1 LHSTAFLIGALIN
14 IYPFKG
20 KDMQVNTNIP
30 ALVAAN
36 AINLA
41 TQQAAQASQRIST
54 SMRVNS
60 SADDP
65 GLMSVINSTKA
76 KIASWSKAN
85 DNISSSSAML
95 TSMNSS
101 LSSVADLLTKMRAL
115 AVTSAS
121 ANTDAQAA
129 ANQTAFA
136 TYMAQI
142 NNIAASSKWNG
153 IGLLN
158 STSGSNGDPGTVVIQ
173 TGIDVGNQMTVNLY
187 NATTAKLGDVA
198 TPLSAQALTTATTAA
213 SAITQIDKA
222 ITTISSYQ
230 TTVGATQNVMA
241 NQSGFNTSMSTAS
254 NTAYANLTGA
264 DIAAETANLAAAQI
278 RQNSASAMLAQSSQM
293 TKDMVTTL
301 LKQFV
306 N

>member
-1 LHSTAFLIGALIN
+1 
-14 IYPFKG
+14 
-20 KDMQVNTNIP
+20 MQVNTNIP

-95 TSMNSS
+95 TAMNSS
-101 LSSVADLLTKMRAL
+101 LASISDLLTRMRAL

-121 ANTDAQAA
+121 ANSDAQAV
-129 ANQTAFA
+129 ANQAAFA
-136 TYMAQI
+136 TYMTQI
-142 NNIAASSKWNG
+142 DNVAASAKWNG
-153 IGLLN
+153 ISLLS
-158 STSGSNGDPGTVVIQ
+158 STSGAGSTPGTVVIQ
-173 TGIDVGNQMTVNLY
+173 TGIDVGNQLTVNLY
-187 NATTAKLGDVA
+187 NATTAKLGDTTSA
-198 TPLSAQALTTATTAA
+198 GTLLSAQALTTAATAA

-301 LKQFV
+301 LRQFT

>member
-1 LHSTAFLIGALIN
+1 
-14 IYPFKG
+14 
-20 KDMQVNTNIP
+20 MQVNTNIP

-95 TSMNSS
+95 TAMNSS
-101 LSSVADLLTKMRAL
+101 LTAISDLLTRMRAL

-121 ANTDAQAA
+121 ANSDAQAV
-129 ANQTAFA
+129 ANQAAFA
-136 TYMAQI
+136 TYMTQI
-142 NNIAASSKWNG
+142 DNVAASAKWNG
-153 IGLLN
+153 ISLLS
-158 STSGSNGDPGTVVIQ
+158 STSGAGSTPGTVVVQ
-173 TGIDVGNQMTVNLY
+173 TGIDVGNQLTVNLY
-187 NATTAKLGDVA
+187 NATTAKLGDTTSA
-198 TPLSAQALTTATTAA
+198 GTLLSAQALTTATTAA

>member
-1 LHSTAFLIGALIN
+1 
-14 IYPFKG
+14 
-20 KDMQVNTNIP
+20 MQVNTNIP

-95 TSMNSS
+95 TAMNSS
-101 LSSVADLLTKMRAL
+101 LSSISDLLTRMRAL

-121 ANTDAQAA
+121 ANSDAQAA
-129 ANQTAFA
+129 ANQSAFA
-136 TYMAQI
+136 TYMTQI
-142 NNIAASSKWNG
+142 DNVAASAKWNG
-153 IGLLN
+153 ISLLS
-158 STSGSNGDPGTVVIQ
+158 STSGAGSTPGTVVIQ

-187 NATTAKLGDVA
+187 NATTAKLGDTGSAA
-198 TPLSAQALTTATTAA
+198 TLLSAQTLTTATTAA

-230 TTVGATQNVMA
+230 TTVGATQNVMT

-301 LKQFV
+301 LRQFT

>member
-1 LHSTAFLIGALIN
+1 
-14 IYPFKG
+14 
-20 KDMQVNTNIP
+20 MQVNTNIP

-95 TSMNSS
+95 TAMNSS
-101 LSSVADLLTKMRAL
+101 LTSISDLLTRMRAL

-121 ANTDAQAA
+121 ANSDAQAV
-129 ANQTAFA
+129 ANQAAFA
-136 TYMAQI
+136 TYMTQI
-142 NNIAASSKWNG
+142 DNVAASAKWNG
-153 IGLLN
+153 ISLLS
-158 STSGSNGDPGTVVIQ
+158 STSGAGSTPGTVVIQ
-173 TGIDVGNQMTVNLY
+173 TGIDVGNQLTVNLY
-187 NATTAKLGDVA
+187 NATTAKLGDTTSA
-198 TPLSAQALTTATTAA
+198 GTLLSAQALTTATTAA

-301 LKQFV
+301 LRQFS

>member
-1 LHSTAFLIGALIN
+1 
-14 IYPFKG
+14 
-20 KDMQVNTNIP
+20 MQVNTNIP

-65 GLMSVINSTKA
+65 GLMSVMNSTKA
-76 KIASWSKAN
+76 RIASWSKAN

-95 TSMNSS
+95 TAMNSS
-101 LSSVADLLTKMRAL
+101 LSSISDLLTRMRAL

-121 ANTDAQAA
+121 ANSDAQAV
-129 ANQTAFA
+129 ANQAAFA
-136 TYMAQI
+136 TYMTQI
-142 NNIAASSKWNG
+142 DNVAASAKWNG
-153 IGLLN
+153 ISLLS
-158 STSGSNGDPGTVVIQ
+158 STSGAGSTPGTVVIQ
-173 TGIDVGNQMTVNLY
+173 TGIDVGNQLTVNLY
-187 NATTAKLGDVA
+187 NATTAKLGDTTSA
-198 TPLSAQALTTATTAA
+198 GTLLSAQALTTATTAA

-222 ITTISSYQ
+222 IITISSYQ

-301 LKQFV
+301 LRQFT

>member
-1 LHSTAFLIGALIN
+1 
-14 IYPFKG
+14 
-20 KDMQVNTNIP
+20 MQVNTNIP

-65 GLMSVINSTKA
+65 GLMSVMNSTKA
-76 KIASWSKAN
+76 RIASWSKAN

-95 TSMNSS
+95 TAMNSS
-101 LSSVADLLTKMRAL
+101 LASISDLLTRMRAL

-121 ANTDAQAA
+121 ANSDAQAV
-129 ANQTAFA
+129 ANQAAFA
-136 TYMAQI
+136 TYMTQI
-142 NNIAASSKWNG
+142 DNVAASAKWNG
-153 IGLLN
+153 ISLLS
-158 STSGSNGDPGTVVIQ
+158 STSGAGSTPGTVVIQ
-173 TGIDVGNQMTVNLY
+173 TGIDVGNQLTVNLY
-187 NATTAKLGDVA
+187 NATTAKLGDTTSA
-198 TPLSAQALTTATTAA
+198 GTLLSAQALTTATTAA

-241 NQSGFNTSMSTAS
+241 NQSAFNTSMSTAS

-301 LKQFV
+301 LRQFA

>member
-1 LHSTAFLIGALIN
+1 
-14 IYPFKG
+14 
-20 KDMQVNTNIP
+20 MQVNTNIP

-95 TSMNSS
+95 TAMNSS
-101 LSSVADLLTKMRAL
+101 LTAISDLLTRMRAL

-121 ANTDAQAA
+121 ANSDAQAV
-129 ANQTAFA
+129 ANQAAFA
-136 TYMAQI
+136 TYMTQI
-142 NNIAASSKWNG
+142 DNVAASAKWNG
-153 IGLLN
+153 ISLLS
-158 STSGSNGDPGTVVIQ
+158 STSGAGSTPGTVVIQ
-173 TGIDVGNQMTVNLY
+173 TGIDVGNQLTVNLY
-187 NATTAKLGDVA
+187 NATTAKLGDTTSA
-198 TPLSAQALTTATTAA
+198 GTLLSAQALTTATTAA

-301 LKQFV
+301 LRQFT

>member
-1 LHSTAFLIGALIN
+1 
-14 IYPFKG
+14 
-20 KDMQVNTNIP
+20 MQVNTNIP

-95 TSMNSS
+95 TAMNSS
-101 LSSVADLLTKMRAL
+101 LTSISDLLTRMRAL

-142 NNIAASSKWNG
+142 NNVAASSKWNG

-158 STSGSNGDPGTVVIQ
+158 STSGSSGDPGTVVIQ

-187 NATTAKLGDVA
+187 NATTAKLGDTTNA
-198 TPLSAQALTTATTAA
+198 GTLLSAQALTTATTAA

-254 NTAYANLTGA
+254 STAYANLTGA

-301 LKQFV
+301 LRQFT

>member
-1 LHSTAFLIGALIN
+1 
-14 IYPFKG
+14 
-20 KDMQVNTNIP
+20 MQVNTNIP

-41 TQQAAQASQRIST
+41 TQQAAQASQRLST

-65 GLMSVINSTKA
+65 GLMSVLNSTKA

-95 TSMNSS
+95 SSMNSS
-101 LSSVADLLTKMRAL
+101 LSSIADLLTKMRAL
-115 AVTSAS
+115 AVTSTSSTLS
-121 ANTDAQAA
+121 ADQVT
-129 ANQTAFA
+129 ANQTAFS
-136 TYMAQI
+136 TYMSQI
-142 NNIAASSKWNG
+142 DNIANSSKWNG
-153 IGLLN
+153 ISLLS
-158 STSGSNGDPGTVVIQ
+158 STSGALNAPGTVLIQ
-173 TGIDVGNQMTVNLY
+173 TGIDTGNQLTVNLY
-187 NATTAKLGDVA
+187 NATTAKLGDTSAPA
-198 TPLSAQALTTATTAA
+198 TLLSAQNLNTTVAAT

-222 ITTISSYQ
+222 ISTISSYQ

-241 NQSGFNTSMSTAS
+241 NQSAFNTSMSSAS

-278 RQNSASAMLAQSSQM
+278 RQNSASAMLAQSNQM

-301 LKQFV
+301 LRQFT

>member
-1 LHSTAFLIGALIN
+1 
-14 IYPFKG
+14 
-20 KDMQVNTNIP
+20 MQVNTNIP

-95 TSMNSS
+95 TAMNSS
-101 LSSVADLLTKMRAL
+101 LASISDLLTRMRAL

-121 ANTDAQAA
+121 ANSDAQAV
-129 ANQTAFA
+129 ANQAAFA
-136 TYMAQI
+136 TYMTQI
-142 NNIAASSKWNG
+142 DNVAASAKWNG
-153 IGLLN
+153 ISLLS
-158 STSGSNGDPGTVVIQ
+158 STSGAGSTPGTVVIQ
-173 TGIDVGNQMTVNLY
+173 TGIDVGNQLTVNLY
-187 NATTAKLGDVA
+187 NATTAKLGDTTSA
-198 TPLSAQALTTATTAA
+198 GTLLSAQALTTATTAA

-301 LKQFV
+301 LRQFT

>member
-1 LHSTAFLIGALIN
+1 
-14 IYPFKG
+14 
-20 KDMQVNTNIP
+20 MQVNTNIP

-95 TSMNSS
+95 TAMNSS
-101 LSSVADLLTKMRAL
+101 LTSISDLLTRMRAL

-121 ANTDAQAA
+121 ANSDAQAV
-129 ANQTAFA
+129 ANQAAFA
-136 TYMAQI
+136 TYMTQI
-142 NNIAASSKWNG
+142 DNVAASAKWNG
-153 IGLLN
+153 ISLLS
-158 STSGSNGDPGTVVIQ
+158 STSGAGSTPGTVVIQ
-173 TGIDVGNQMTVNLY
+173 IGIDVGNQLTVNLY
-187 NATTAKLGDVA
+187 NATTAKLGDTTSA
-198 TPLSAQALTTATTAA
+198 GTLLSAQALTTATTAA

-301 LKQFV
+301 LRQFT

>member
-1 LHSTAFLIGALIN
+1 
-14 IYPFKG
+14 
-20 KDMQVNTNIP
+20 
-30 ALVAAN
+30 
-36 AINLA
+36 
-41 TQQAAQASQRIST
+41 
-54 SMRVNS
+54 
-60 SADDP
+60 
-65 GLMSVINSTKA
+65 
-76 KIASWSKAN
+76 
-85 DNISSSSAML
+85 
-95 TSMNSS
+95 
-101 LSSVADLLTKMRAL
+101 MRAL

-121 ANTDAQAA
+121 ANSDAQAA

-136 TYMAQI
+136 TYMTQI
-142 NNIAASSKWNG
+142 DNVAASAKWNG
-153 IGLLN
+153 ISLLS
-158 STSGSNGDPGTVVIQ
+158 STSGAGSTPGTVVIQ

-187 NATTAKLGDVA
+187 NATTAKLGDTGSAA
-198 TPLSAQALTTATTAA
+198 TLLSAQTLNTVTTAA

-230 TTVGATQNVMA
+230 TTVGATQNVMT

-301 LKQFV
+301 LRQFT
-306 N
+306 NWLNFQYICIRQDFWNL

>member
-1 LHSTAFLIGALIN
+1 
-14 IYPFKG
+14 
-20 KDMQVNTNIP
+20 MQVNTNIP

-95 TSMNSS
+95 TAMNSS
-101 LSSVADLLTKMRAL
+101 LTSISDLLTRMRAL

-121 ANTDAQAA
+121 ANSDAQAV
-129 ANQTAFA
+129 ANQAAFA
-136 TYMAQI
+136 TYMTQI
-142 NNIAASSKWNG
+142 DNVAASAKWNG
-153 IGLLN
+153 ISLLS
-158 STSGSNGDPGTVVIQ
+158 STSGAGSTPGTVVIQ
-173 TGIDVGNQMTVNLY
+173 TGIDVGNQLTVNLY
-187 NATTAKLGDVA
+187 NATTAKLGDTTSA
-198 TPLSAQALTTATTAA
+198 GTLLSAQALTTAATAA

-301 LKQFV
+301 LRQFT

>member
-1 LHSTAFLIGALIN
+1 
-14 IYPFKG
+14 
-20 KDMQVNTNIP
+20 MQVNTNIP

-101 LSSVADLLTKMRAL
+101 LSSISDLLTRMRAL

-121 ANTDAQAA
+121 ANSDAQAV
-129 ANQTAFA
+129 ANQAAFA
-136 TYMAQI
+136 TYMTQI
-142 NNIAASSKWNG
+142 DNVAASAKWNG
-153 IGLLN
+153 ISLLS
-158 STSGSNGDPGTVVIQ
+158 STSGAGSTPGTVVIQ
-173 TGIDVGNQMTVNLY
+173 TGIDVGNQLTVNLY
-187 NATTAKLGDVA
+187 NATTAKLGDTTSA
-198 TPLSAQALTTATTAA
+198 GTLLSAQALTTATTAA

-301 LKQFV
+301 LRQFT

>member
-1 LHSTAFLIGALIN
+1 
-14 IYPFKG
+14 
-20 KDMQVNTNIP
+20 MQVNTNIP

-65 GLMSVINSTKA
+65 GLMSVMNSTKA
-76 KIASWSKAN
+76 RIASWSKAN

-95 TSMNSS
+95 TAMNSS
-101 LSSVADLLTKMRAL
+101 LSSISDLLTRMRAL

-121 ANTDAQAA
+121 ANSDAQAV
-129 ANQTAFA
+129 ANQAAFA
-136 TYMAQI
+136 TYMTQI
-142 NNIAASSKWNG
+142 DNVAASAKWNG
-153 IGLLN
+153 ISLLS
-158 STSGSNGDPGTVVIQ
+158 STSGAGSTPGTVVIQ
-173 TGIDVGNQMTVNLY
+173 TGIDVGNQLTVNLY
-187 NATTAKLGDVA
+187 NATTAKLGDTTSA
-198 TPLSAQALTTATTAA
+198 GTLLSAQALTTATTAA

-254 NTAYANLTGA
+254 NTAYVNLTGA

>member
-1 LHSTAFLIGALIN
+1 
-14 IYPFKG
+14 
-20 KDMQVNTNIP
+20 MQVNTNIP

-65 GLMSVINSTKA
+65 GLMSVMNSTKA
-76 KIASWSKAN
+76 RIASWSKAN
-85 DNISSSSAML
+85 DNISSTTAML
-95 TSMNSS
+95 QFMNNSFNSMT
-101 LSSVADLLTKMRAL
+101 DMLTRMRAL
-115 AVTSAS
+115 SVAS
-121 ANTDAQAA
+121 AGAASDDLAATNQA
-129 ANQTAFA
+129 AFA
-136 TYMAQI
+136 TYMTQVS
-142 NNIAASSKWNG
+142 NIATSANWNG
-153 IGLLN
+153 IALLN
-158 STSGSNGDPGTVVIQ
+158 STSGGGLPGTISIQ
-173 TGIDVGNQMTVNLY
+173 TGIDAGNQITVNLY
-187 NATTAKLGDVA
+187 NATTAKLGDTSTDSTKLINQNVS
-198 TPLSAQALTTATTAA
+198 TRTAA
-213 SAITQIDKA
+213 SNSIIQIDKA
-222 ITTISSYQ
+222 ISTISSYQ
-230 TTVGATQNVMA
+230 SAVGATQNVMT

>member
-1 LHSTAFLIGALIN
+1 
-14 IYPFKG
+14 
-20 KDMQVNTNIP
+20 MQVNTNIP

-95 TSMNSS
+95 TAMNSS
-101 LSSVADLLTKMRAL
+101 LTSISDLLTRMRAL

-121 ANTDAQAA
+121 ANSDAQAV
-129 ANQTAFA
+129 ANQAAFA
-136 TYMAQI
+136 TYMTQI
-142 NNIAASSKWNG
+142 DNVAASAKWNG
-153 IGLLN
+153 ISLLS
-158 STSGSNGDPGTVVIQ
+158 STSGAGSTPGTVVIQ
-173 TGIDVGNQMTVNLY
+173 TGIDVGNQLTVHLY
-187 NATTAKLGDVA
+187 NATTAKLGDTTSA
-198 TPLSAQALTTATTAA
+198 GTLLSAQALTTATTAA

-254 NTAYANLTGA
+254 NTAYANLTSA

-301 LKQFV
+301 LRQFT

>member
-1 LHSTAFLIGALIN
+1 
-14 IYPFKG
+14 
-20 KDMQVNTNIP
+20 MQVNTNIP

-85 DNISSSSAML
+85 DNISSSNAML

-101 LSSVADLLTKMRAL
+101 LSSISDLLTRMRAL

-121 ANTDAQAA
+121 ANSDAQAV
-129 ANQTAFA
+129 ANQAAFA
-136 TYMAQI
+136 TYMTQI
-142 NNIAASSKWNG
+142 DNVAASAKWNG
-153 IGLLN
+153 ISLLS
-158 STSGSNGDPGTVVIQ
+158 STSGAGSTPGTVVIQ
-173 TGIDVGNQMTVNLY
+173 TGIDVGNQLTVNLY
-187 NATTAKLGDVA
+187 NATTAKLGDTTSA
-198 TPLSAQALTTATTAA
+198 GTLLSAQALTTATTAA

-301 LKQFV
+301 LRQFT

>member
-1 LHSTAFLIGALIN
+1 
-14 IYPFKG
+14 
-20 KDMQVNTNIP
+20 MQVNTNIP

-95 TSMNSS
+95 TAMNSS
-101 LSSVADLLTKMRAL
+101 LTSISDLLTRMRAL

-121 ANTDAQAA
+121 ANSDAQAV
-129 ANQTAFA
+129 ANQAAFA
-136 TYMAQI
+136 TYMTQI
-142 NNIAASSKWNG
+142 DNVAASAKWNG
-153 IGLLN
+153 ISLLS
-158 STSGSNGDPGTVVIQ
+158 STSGAGSTPGTVVVQ
-173 TGIDVGNQMTVNLY
+173 TGIDVGNQLTVNLY
-187 NATTAKLGDVA
+187 NATTAKLGDTTSA
-198 TPLSAQALTTATTAA
+198 GTLLSAQALTTATTAA

-301 LKQFV
+301 LRQFT

>member
-1 LHSTAFLIGALIN
+1 
-14 IYPFKG
+14 
-20 KDMQVNTNIP
+20 MQVNTNIP

-95 TSMNSS
+95 TAMNSS
-101 LSSVADLLTKMRAL
+101 LTAISDLLTRMRAL

-121 ANTDAQAA
+121 ANSDAQAV
-129 ANQTAFA
+129 ANQAAFA
-136 TYMAQI
+136 TYMTQI
-142 NNIAASSKWNG
+142 DNVAASAKWNG
-153 IGLLN
+153 ISLLS
-158 STSGSNGDPGTVVIQ
+158 STSGAGSTPGTVVIQ
-173 TGIDVGNQMTVNLY
+173 TGIDVGNQLTVNLY
-187 NATTAKLGDVA
+187 NATTAKLGDTTSA
-198 TPLSAQALTTATTAA
+198 GTLLSAQALTTATSAA

-230 TTVGATQNVMA
+230 TTVGAKQNVMA

-254 NTAYANLTGA
+254 SSAYANLTGA

-301 LKQFV
+301 LRQFT

>member
-1 LHSTAFLIGALIN
+1 
-14 IYPFKG
+14 
-20 KDMQVNTNIP
+20 MQVNTNIP

-95 TSMNSS
+95 TAMNSS
-101 LSSVADLLTKMRAL
+101 LTSISDLLTRMRAL

-121 ANTDAQAA
+121 ANSDALAV
-129 ANQTAFA
+129 ANQAAFA
-136 TYMAQI
+136 TYMTQI
-142 NNIAASSKWNG
+142 DNVAASAKWNG
-153 IGLLN
+153 ISLLS
-158 STSGSNGDPGTVVIQ
+158 STSGAGSTPGTVVIQ
-173 TGIDVGNQMTVNLY
+173 TGIDVGNQLTVNLY
-187 NATTAKLGDVA
+187 NATTAKLGDTTSA
-198 TPLSAQALTTATTAA
+198 GTLLSAQALTTATTAA

>member
-1 LHSTAFLIGALIN
+1 
-14 IYPFKG
+14 
-20 KDMQVNTNIP
+20 MQVNTNIP

-95 TSMNSS
+95 TAMNSS
-101 LSSVADLLTKMRAL
+101 LTAISDLLTRMRAL

-121 ANTDAQAA
+121 ANSDAQAV
-129 ANQTAFA
+129 ANQAAFA
-136 TYMAQI
+136 TYMTQI
-142 NNIAASSKWNG
+142 DNVAASAKWNG
-153 IGLLN
+153 ISLLS
-158 STSGSNGDPGTVVIQ
+158 STSGAGSTPGTVVVQ
-173 TGIDVGNQMTVNLY
+173 TGIDVGNQLTVNLY
-187 NATTAKLGDVA
+187 NATTAKLGDTTSA
-198 TPLSAQALTTATTAA
+198 GTLLSAQALTTATTAA

-264 DIAAETANLAAAQI
+264 DFAAESANLAAAQI

>member
-1 LHSTAFLIGALIN
+1 
-14 IYPFKG
+14 
-20 KDMQVNTNIP
+20 MQVNTNIP

-95 TSMNSS
+95 TAMNSS
-101 LSSVADLLTKMRAL
+101 LTSISDLLTRMRAL

-121 ANTDAQAA
+121 ANSDAQAV
-129 ANQTAFA
+129 ANQAAFA
-136 TYMAQI
+136 TYMTQI
-142 NNIAASSKWNG
+142 DNVAASAKWNG
-153 IGLLN
+153 ISLLS
-158 STSGSNGDPGTVVIQ
+158 STSGAGSTPGTVVIQ
-173 TGIDVGNQMTVNLY
+173 TGIDVGNQLTVNLY
-187 NATTAKLGDVA
+187 NATTAKLGDTTSA
-198 TPLSAQALTTATTAA
+198 GTLLSAQALTTATTAA

-230 TTVGATQNVMA
+230 TTVGATQNVMT

-301 LKQFV
+301 LRQFT

>member
-1 LHSTAFLIGALIN
+1 
-14 IYPFKG
+14 
-20 KDMQVNTNIP
+20 MQVNTNIP

-95 TSMNSS
+95 TAMNSS
-101 LSSVADLLTKMRAL
+101 LSSMSDLLTKMRAL
-115 AVTSAS
+115 AVTSTS
-121 ANTDAQAA
+121 SSLTTDQVT

-136 TYMAQI
+136 AYMTQI
-142 NNIAASSKWNG
+142 DNIATSAKWNG
-153 IGLLN
+153 ISLLS
-158 STSGSNGDPGTVVIQ
+158 STSGSSNAPGTVLVQ
-173 TGIDVGNQMTVNLY
+173 TGIDAGNQLTVNLY
-187 NATTAKLGDVA
+187 NTTTAKLGDSA
-198 TPLSAQALTTATTAA
+198 TPLSAQTLNTTTAA
-213 SAITQIDKA
+213 GNAITQIDKA

-301 LKQFV
+301 LRQFT

>member
-1 LHSTAFLIGALIN
+1 
-14 IYPFKG
+14 
-20 KDMQVNTNIP
+20 MQVNTNIP

-65 GLMSVINSTKA
+65 GLMSVMNSTKA
-76 KIASWSKAN
+76 RIASWSKAN

-95 TSMNSS
+95 TAMNSS
-101 LSSVADLLTKMRAL
+101 LSSISDLLTRMRAL

-121 ANTDAQAA
+121 ANSDAQAV
-129 ANQTAFA
+129 ANQAAFA
-136 TYMAQI
+136 TYMTQI
-142 NNIAASSKWNG
+142 DNVAASAKWNG
-153 IGLLN
+153 ISLLS
-158 STSGSNGDPGTVVIQ
+158 STSGAGSTPGTVVIQ
-173 TGIDVGNQMTVNLY
+173 TGIDVGNQLTVNLY
-187 NATTAKLGDVA
+187 NATTAKLGDTTSA
-198 TPLSAQALTTATTAA
+198 GTLLSAQALTTATTAA

-241 NQSGFNTSMSTAS
+241 NQSGFNTIMSTAS

-301 LKQFV
+301 LRQFT

>member
-1 LHSTAFLIGALIN
+1 
-14 IYPFKG
+14 
-20 KDMQVNTNIP
+20 MQVNTNIP

-95 TSMNSS
+95 TAMNSS
-101 LSSVADLLTKMRAL
+101 LTSISDLLTRMRAL

-121 ANTDAQAA
+121 ANSDAQAV
-129 ANQTAFA
+129 ANQAAFA
-136 TYMAQI
+136 TYMTQI
-142 NNIAASSKWNG
+142 DNVAASAKWNG
-153 IGLLN
+153 ISLLS
-158 STSGSNGDPGTVVIQ
+158 STSGAGSTPGTVVIQ
-173 TGIDVGNQMTVNLY
+173 TGIDVGNQLTVNLY
-187 NATTAKLGDVA
+187 NATTAKLGDTTSA
-198 TPLSAQALTTATTAA
+198 GTLLSAQALTTATTAA

-301 LKQFV
+301 LRQFT

>member
-1 LHSTAFLIGALIN
+1 
-14 IYPFKG
+14 
-20 KDMQVNTNIP
+20 MQVNTNIP

-95 TSMNSS
+95 TAMNSS
-101 LSSVADLLTKMRAL
+101 LSSISDLLTRMRAL

-121 ANTDAQAA
+121 ANSDAQAA
-129 ANQTAFA
+129 ANQNAFA
-136 TYMAQI
+136 TYMTQI
-142 NNIAASSKWNG
+142 DNVAASAKWNG
-153 IGLLN
+153 ISLLS
-158 STSGSNGDPGTVVIQ
+158 STSGAGSTPGTVVIQ

-187 NATTAKLGDVA
+187 NATTAKLGDTGSAA
-198 TPLSAQALTTATTAA
+198 TLLSAQTLNTVTTAA

-230 TTVGATQNVMA
+230 TTVGATQNVMT

-301 LKQFV
+301 LRQFT

>member
-1 LHSTAFLIGALIN
+1 
-14 IYPFKG
+14 
-20 KDMQVNTNIP
+20 MQVNTNIP

-95 TSMNSS
+95 TAMNSS
-101 LSSVADLLTKMRAL
+101 LSSISDLLTRMRAL

-121 ANTDAQAA
+121 ANSDAQAA

-136 TYMAQI
+136 TYMTQI
-142 NNIAASSKWNG
+142 DNVAASAKWNG
-153 IGLLN
+153 ISLLS
-158 STSGSNGDPGTVVIQ
+158 STSGAGSTPGTVVIQ

-187 NATTAKLGDVA
+187 NATTAKLGDTGSAA
-198 TPLSAQALTTATTAA
+198 TLLSAQTLTTATTAA

-230 TTVGATQNVMA
+230 TTVGATQNVMT

-301 LKQFV
+301 LRQFT

>member
-1 LHSTAFLIGALIN
+1 
-14 IYPFKG
+14 
-20 KDMQVNTNIP
+20 MQVNTNIP

-158 STSGSNGDPGTVVIQ
+158 STSGSDGGPGTVVIQ

-187 NATTAKLGDVA
+187 NATTAKLGDTGSAA
-198 TPLSAQALTTATTAA
+198 TLLSAQTLTTATTAA

-301 LKQFV
+301 LRQFT

>member
-1 LHSTAFLIGALIN
+1 
-14 IYPFKG
+14 
-20 KDMQVNTNIP
+20 MQVNTNIP

-95 TSMNSS
+95 TAMNSS
-101 LSSVADLLTKMRAL
+101 LTSISDLLTRMRAL

-142 NNIAASSKWNG
+142 NNVAASSKWNG

-158 STSGSNGDPGTVVIQ
+158 STSGSSGDPGTVVIQ

-187 NATTAKLGDVA
+187 NATTAKLGDTTSA
-198 TPLSAQALTTATTAA
+198 GTLLSAQALTTATTAA

-241 NQSGFNTSMSTAS
+241 NQSAFNTSMSTAS

-301 LKQFV
+301 LRQFT

>member
-1 LHSTAFLIGALIN
+1 
-14 IYPFKG
+14 
-20 KDMQVNTNIP
+20 MQVNTNIP

-65 GLMSVINSTKA
+65 GLMSVMNSTKA
-76 KIASWSKAN
+76 RIASWSKAN

-95 TSMNSS
+95 TAMNSS
-101 LSSVADLLTKMRAL
+101 LSSISDLLTRMRAL

-121 ANTDAQAA
+121 ANSDAQAV
-129 ANQTAFA
+129 ANQAAFA
-136 TYMAQI
+136 TYMTQI
-142 NNIAASSKWNG
+142 DNVAASAKWNG
-153 IGLLN
+153 ISLLS
-158 STSGSNGDPGTVVIQ
+158 STSGAGSIPGTVVIQ
-173 TGIDVGNQMTVNLY
+173 TGIDVGNQLTVNLY
-187 NATTAKLGDVA
+187 NATTAKLGDTTSA
-198 TPLSAQALTTATTAA
+198 GTLLSAQALTTATTAA

-230 TTVGATQNVMA
+230 TTVGATQNVMT

-301 LKQFV
+301 LRQFT

>member
-1 LHSTAFLIGALIN
+1 
-14 IYPFKG
+14 
-20 KDMQVNTNIP
+20 MQVNTNIP

-95 TSMNSS
+95 TAMNSS
-101 LSSVADLLTKMRAL
+101 LTSISDLLTRMRAL

-121 ANTDAQAA
+121 ANSDAQAV
-129 ANQTAFA
+129 ANQAAFA
-136 TYMAQI
+136 TYMTQI
-142 NNIAASSKWNG
+142 DNVAASAKWNG
-153 IGLLN
+153 ISLLS
-158 STSGSNGDPGTVVIQ
+158 STSGAGSTPGTVVIQ
-173 TGIDVGNQMTVNLY
+173 TGIDVGNQLTVNLY
-187 NATTAKLGDVA
+187 NATTAKLGDTTSA
-198 TPLSAQALTTATTAA
+198 GTLLSAQALTTATTAA

-254 NTAYANLTGA
+254 SSAYANLTGA

-301 LKQFV
+301 LRQFT

>member
-1 LHSTAFLIGALIN
+1 
-14 IYPFKG
+14 
-20 KDMQVNTNIP
+20 MQVNTNIP

-95 TSMNSS
+95 TAMNSS
-101 LSSVADLLTKMRAL
+101 LTSISDLLTRMRAL

-142 NNIAASSKWNG
+142 NNVAASSKWNG

-158 STSGSNGDPGTVVIQ
+158 STSGSSGDPGTVVIQ

-187 NATTAKLGDVA
+187 NATTAKLGDTTSA
-198 TPLSAQALTTATTAA
+198 GTLLSAQALTTATTAA

-301 LKQFV
+301 LRQFT

>member
-1 LHSTAFLIGALIN
+1 
-14 IYPFKG
+14 
-20 KDMQVNTNIP
+20 MQVNTNIP

-41 TQQAAQASQRIST
+41 TQQAAHASQRIST

-95 TSMNSS
+95 TAMNSS
-101 LSSVADLLTKMRAL
+101 LTSISDLLTRMRAL

-121 ANTDAQAA
+121 ANSDAQAV
-129 ANQTAFA
+129 ANQAAFA
-136 TYMAQI
+136 TYMTQI
-142 NNIAASSKWNG
+142 ENVAASAKWNG
-153 IGLLN
+153 ISLLS
-158 STSGSNGDPGTVVIQ
+158 STSGAGSTPGTVVIQ
-173 TGIDVGNQMTVNLY
+173 TGIEVGNQLTVNLY
-187 NATTAKLGDVA
+187 NATTAKLGDTTSA
-198 TPLSAQALTTATTAA
+198 GTLLSAQALTTATTAA

-230 TTVGATQNVMA
+230 TTVGATQNVMT

-254 NTAYANLTGA
+254 NMAYANLTGA

-278 RQNSASAMLAQSSQM
+278 RQNSASAMLVQSSQM

-301 LKQFV
+301 LRQFT

>member
-1 LHSTAFLIGALIN
+1 
-14 IYPFKG
+14 
-20 KDMQVNTNIP
+20 MQVNTNIP

-65 GLMSVINSTKA
+65 GLMSVMNSTKA
-76 KIASWSKAN
+76 RITSWSKAN
-85 DNISSSSAML
+85 DNISSTTAML
-95 TSMNSS
+95 QFMNNSFNSMT
-101 LSSVADLLTKMRAL
+101 DMLTRMRAL
-115 AVTSAS
+115 SVAS
-121 ANTDAQAA
+121 AGAASDDLAATNQA
-129 ANQTAFA
+129 AFA
-136 TYMAQI
+136 TYMTQV
-142 NNIAASSKWNG
+142 NNIATSANWNG
-153 IGLLN
+153 IALLS
-158 STSGSNGDPGTVVIQ
+158 STSGGGLPGTISIQ
-173 TGIDVGNQMTVNLY
+173 TGIDAGNQITVNLY
-187 NATTAKLGDVA
+187 NATTAKLGDTSTDSTKLINQNVS
-198 TPLSAQALTTATTAA
+198 TRTAA
-213 SAITQIDKA
+213 SNSIIQIDKA
-222 ITTISSYQ
+222 ISTISSYQ
-230 TTVGATQNVMA
+230 SAVGATQNVMT

-301 LKQFV
+301 LRQFT